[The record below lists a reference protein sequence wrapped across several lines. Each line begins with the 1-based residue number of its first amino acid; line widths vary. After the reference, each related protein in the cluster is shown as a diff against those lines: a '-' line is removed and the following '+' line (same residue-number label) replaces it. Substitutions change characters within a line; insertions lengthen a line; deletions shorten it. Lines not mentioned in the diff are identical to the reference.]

1 MQTPSREWAQSVG
14 LTPVSA
20 GPAVSAGPVRL
31 NTALPTMLASVLQQ
45 GGISAP
51 ATTGTPAS
59 AVMARA
65 PQPATLAPYSS
76 SPPIGGYADGGAV
89 LPASNMDGGT
99 FYRAAQRA
107 GLPTDN
113 NTLNRIVDA
122 VNRGMT
128 VEAAVQQLAQG
139 PQGIRGYADGG
150 AIPVPGMSPGPQL
163 GAPPAPGGIQG
174 QPPQTPAKQVDP
186 QAFQAELSRFMR
198 NHPQQVK
205 QIQEVVQS
213 ALQSGELSMEELN
226 LAVQLAVAAAQ
237 NPQMYP
243 KLRQLA
249 IQKGLG
255 GEDDIP
261 PQYDQ
266 SLVFALIIA
275 GQALSASA
283 GGMGQQGGMSPAQPQ
298 GPTQQLRDGGGV
310 IPRNKNPSDD
320 AAEGRRDDVKIAVS
334 GGEYVIPAHIVRQKG
349 TDFFDKMIG
358 KDVPGRA

>member
-76 SPPIGGYADGGAV
+76 SPPIGGYADGGSV
-89 LPASNMDGGT
+89 
-99 FYRAAQRA
+99 
-107 GLPTDN
+107 
-113 NTLNRIVDA
+113 
-122 VNRGMT
+122 
-128 VEAAVQQLAQG
+128 
-139 PQGIRGYADGG
+139 
-150 AIPVPGMSPGPQL
+150 PVPGMSPSMPPSMSPGPQL